1 MVRRRES
8 FIVSETETDSPLPD
22 HQHQHDFVDDDLE
35 ESVKRRLSYKK
46 DRVFE
51 ILGMS
56 PVGREM
62 SLISAAGNLN
72 ITKGVPAALTEINK
86 VNKPEEVRGGRNI
99 QPDNISVAG
108 HQHLGTRRLLGLQS
122 NQGRTCSDQH
132 HLQDLPGEEP
142 L

>member
-8 FIVSETETDSPLPD
+8 LIVSETETDSPLPD

-86 VNKPEEVRGGRNI
+86 VNMSEVPGGREI
-99 QPDNISVAG
+99 YREKLSVAG
-108 HQHLGTRRLLGLQS
+108 HQHLGAGRVLGL
-122 NQGRTCSDQH
+122 
-132 HLQDLPGEEP
+132 
-142 L
+142 